1 MNATAFDE
9 RNINLQCNACN
20 MKQAKGDMQVIEE
33 HRRAID
39 EKYGSGTFNEL
50 YILFKRRTTL
60 TADRLENQ
68 IVMRSK
74 KLILARTKKHVT

>member
-20 MKQAKGDMQVIEE
+20 MKQARGDMQVIEE

-39 EKYGSGTFNEL
+39 MKYGEGTFNEL
-50 YILFKRRTTL
+50 YVLFKKRSTL
-60 TADRLENQ
+60 TVDRL
-68 IVMRSK
+68 
-74 KLILARTKKHVT
+74 